1 MEHTETLIVEQLK
14 IGNEDAYQYI
24 YDRHYAL
31 LCHVASGYV
40 KDQFLAETIVG
51 DTIFHLWEIRDSLDI
66 AVSIRAYLARAVRN
80 RCINHLTLAH
90 EKNEVS
96 LSIITSSE
104 NTPDNGFI
112 ISDKYPLGI
121 LLEHELEETI
131 FNSISKL
138 PKECRAVFEKS
149 RFEEKKYEEIA
160 QELGISV
167 NTVKY
172 HIKKALSQLKL
183 DLGKYLLIL
192 LLLFLKMK

>member
-51 DTIFHLWEIRDSLDI
+51 DTIFHLWEIRETLEIS
-66 AVSIRAYLARAVRN
+66 VSIRSYLVRAVRN
-80 RCINHLTLAH
+80 RCINYLNSEW
-90 EKNEVS
+90 EKREIAFS
-96 LSIITSSE
+96 
-104 NTPDNGFI
+104 
-112 ISDKYPLGI
+112 
-121 LLEHELEETI
+121 
-131 FNSISKL
+131 
-138 PKECRAVFEKS
+138 S
-149 RFEEKKYEEIA
+149 RFEGKSYEEIS

-172 HIKKALSQLKL
+172 HIKNALASLQMNLS
-183 DLGKYLLIL
+183 KYLIT
-192 LLLFLKMK
+192 LLLFFFG